1 MNDRYYYDAF
11 GFKREN
17 PSFTESERK
26 MLDSMNEEEKTSYLE
41 EIETN
46 ENIETEIRIEESSK
60 KFVGKLFSGVTEVFP
75 NIEECDEG
83 DETSSSSSL
92 ENKDED
98 NIIDILKGVEE
109 IEEEIDIQDLER
121 S

>member
-1 MNDRYYYDAF
+1 MSDRYYYDAF

-17 PSFTESERK
+17 PSFTESEQK
-26 MLDSMNEEEKTSYLE
+26 MLDSMSEEEKASYLE
-41 EIETN
+41 EIETD
-46 ENIETEIRIEESSK
+46 EVETEIRIEESSK
-60 KFVGKLFSGVTEVFP
+60 KFIGKLFSGVTEVFP

-121 S
+121 F

>member
-1 MNDRYYYDAF
+1 MSDRYYYDAF
-11 GFKREN
+11 GFEREN

-26 MLDSMNEEEKTSYLE
+26 MLDSMSEEEKASYLE

-60 KFVGKLFSGVTEVFP
+60 KFIGKLFSGITKVFP

-83 DETSSSSSL
+83 NEISSSL

-98 NIIDILKGVEE
+98 IIDILKGVEE
-109 IEEEIDIQDLER
+109 IEEEIDI
-121 S
+121 

>member
-1 MNDRYYYDAF
+1 MSDRYYYDAF

-17 PSFTESERK
+17 PSFTESEQK
-26 MLDSMNEEEKTSYLE
+26 MLDSMSEEEKASYLE
-41 EIETN
+41 EIETG
-46 ENIETEIRIEESSK
+46 ENIEAEIKIEESSK
-60 KFVGKLFSGVTEVFP
+60 KFVGKMHSSITKVFP
-75 NIEECDEG
+75 NIEECEDNEI
-83 DETSSSSSL
+83 SSSL

-98 NIIDILKGVEE
+98 IIDILKGVEE